1 MRPLP
6 AVEAKNMRLIG
17 HTDLDGKGDGNQIT
31 IVDGYAYV
39 GHMGVHDVGTSVV
52 DVSDPTEPVVVAQL
66 ERPPYTMTHK
76 TQVLGDLL
84 LVNHQRS
91 RFEPGPEGS
100 WSAGMAIFDIS
111 KREEPRQIGFFEV
124 PGLGIHRMAV
134 GEAPYAYVSRTDG
147 GFIGR
152 YLGIVD
158 LSDPTRPDE
167 VGCWW
172 LPGQHV
178 AANEPLDWNP
188 LERNV
193 RLHHGLPDGDR
204 IYCGWGDAGFVIVD
218 ISDKARPQF
227 VSHVDFGPDSSD
239 THTALKLPGRD
250 VVLVV
255 DEQLTST
262 IGQQRHVRVMDVSD
276 ERRPRVVATL
286 PVPPGFDL
294 HRRGVRFGPHNLH
307 EMRPGT
313 FIDPNIVYLTYFAA
327 GLRVYDVSDSH
338 NPVEIAWLVPEA
350 PPGREAI
357 QINDVLVTADRLVYA
372 TDRHVGGLYVIEHEV

>member
-1 MRPLP
+1 MSTMPS
-6 AVEAKNMRLIG
+6 AESNNMRLIG
-17 HTDLDGKGDGNQIT
+17 HNDLGGMGDGGQIT
-31 IVDGYAYV
+31 IAHGYAYV
-39 GHMGVHDVGTSVV
+39 AHMGVHEAGTSVV
-52 DVSDPTEPVVVAQL
+52 DVSDPSEPRVVRQL
-66 ERPPYTMTHK
+66 DRPPYTMTHK

-91 RFEPGPEGS
+91 RFESGPDGS

-111 KREEPRQIGFFEV
+111 TREEPQQIGFFEV

-134 GEAPYAYVSRTDG
+134 GHEPYVYVSRTDDG
-147 GFIGR
+147 YIGR
-152 YLGIVD
+152 YLSVIDV
-158 LSDPTRPDE
+158 SDPTQPEE
-167 VGCWW
+167 VGRWW

-178 AANEPLDWNP
+178 AANEPLGWDP
-188 LERNV
+188 SDRNV
-193 RLHHGLPDGDR
+193 RLHHGLPVGDR
-204 IYCGWGDAGFVIVD
+204 LYCGWGDAGFVIVD
-218 ISDKARPQF
+218 ISDNASPRF

-276 ERRPRVVATL
+276 EQHPLVIAKL
-286 PVPPGFDL
+286 PVPAGFDL
-294 HRRGVRFGPHNLH
+294 HRRGIRFGPHNLH

-338 NPVEIAWLVPEA
+338 NPLEIAWLVPEA
-350 PPGREAI
+350 PPGRDAI
-357 QINDVLVTADRLVYA
+357 QFNDVLVTEDRLVYA
-372 TDRHVGGLYVIEHEV
+372 TDRHLGGLYVIQHEV